1 MLTDTVASET
11 AERHETVEAAAP
23 ARSVITVEKGIY
35 GILVLIALVLRLVD
49 LGGAPMNAGEAGQA
63 IAAYRLATG
72 SGLPSGLYNPLLL
85 TFNFLTFVFGGAS
98 DTFARLLPALAGA
111 LLVAIPYWM
120 RRWLD
125 RPGAIAA
132 AALLALSPSFVAF
145 SRVLD
150 PAIIAA
156 FGIAAALTMGLRV
169 LVAHIPR
176 RYILTAAYLAVALVA
191 GRAGWVWAL
200 LTIGFALAVVYY
212 PEDTVTREDIL
223 AAARALR
230 DDRSTLFTTIVVGV
244 VVFLA
249 LSTAVFF
256 NPTGFQAVLDTAAG
270 WWRGSGE
277 SAPAWQYLLDIAA
290 YDTLTL
296 VFGLVGLGWLIF
308 RRRNLFAV
316 YLGLWF
322 LVMLI
327 LSLLSPVRPPSGV
340 IAILLPLTLLA
351 GMLLGEFFGDVAAHG
366 AWEREGLLL
375 LIALPF
381 VVGPLFRLTEYLAP
395 LTPPTSS
402 SLTPLVLLGIFVIGL
417 TIVFVGG
424 WSLFG
429 RAAALRAG
437 GLLVVLILGLLLVR
451 STVSVAYSTAFI
463 PQEFLTGSQTSPDVV
478 RVVDDLQGVALD
490 RYGAAQTK
498 PVAVDASLTPTLLWY
513 LRDFPTVDVRNNAAT
528 SGVSQILAAA
538 PSTPQVQTPQGYVG
552 QRARFETSWLPSG
565 MGWRDWLR
573 WFLYRNAAGA
583 PPQIDWMI
591 WFSKV
596 SAPPQP

>member
-1 MLTDTVASET
+1 MLTDTVAREST
-11 AERHETVEAAAP
+11 ERAETVEAVATSG
-23 ARSVITVEKGIY
+23 RSVVTLEKGIY
-35 GILVLIALVLRLVD
+35 GVLVLVALVLRLVD
-49 LGGAPMNAGEAGQA
+49 LGGAPMNAHEAGQA
-63 IAAYRLATG
+63 IAAYTLATG
-72 SGLPSGLYNPLLL
+72 AGLPSGIYNPLLL
-85 TFNFLTFVFGGAS
+85 TFNFVTFVFGGAS

-125 RPGAIAA
+125 RPGAIASA
-132 AALLALSPSFVAF
+132 TLLAISPAFVLF
-145 SRVLD
+145 SRLVD
-150 PAIIAA
+150 PAVIAA
-156 FGIAAALTMGLRV
+156 FAIAATLTMGLRV
-169 LVAHIPR
+169 LVSHIPR

-191 GRAGWVWAL
+191 GRSSWVWAL

-212 PEDTVTREDIL
+212 PEDSVTREDIL

-230 DDRSTLFTTIVVGV
+230 DDRSTLITTIVVGV
-244 VVFLA
+244 VVFLV
-249 LSTAVFF
+249 LSTSVFF
-256 NPTGFQAVLDTAAG
+256 NPTGLQAVLDTAAG
-270 WWRGSGE
+270 WWRAGGE
-277 SAPAWQYLLDIAA
+277 SVAAWHYLLDMAA

-296 VFGLVGLGWLIF
+296 ILGIVGLVWLIF

-327 LSLLSPVRPPSGV
+327 LSLVSPVRPPSGV

-351 GMLLGEFFGDVAAHG
+351 GMLLGEFFSGVAESAT
-366 AWEREGLLL
+366 WEREGLLV

-395 LTPPTSS
+395 LTPPTAST
-402 SLTPLVLLGIFVIGL
+402 LTPLVLLGIFVLGL
-417 TIVFVGG
+417 AIVFAGG

-429 RAAALRAG
+429 RAVALRAA
-437 GLLVVLILGLLLVR
+437 GLLIVLLLGLALVR
-451 STVSVAYSTAFI
+451 STVSVAYSMSLI

-490 RYGAAQTK
+490 RFGAAQTQ

-513 LRDFPTVDVRNNAAT
+513 LRYFPNVDARNNAAT

-538 PSTPQVQTPQGYVG
+538 PTTPQVQPPQGYVG
-552 QRARFETSWLPSG
+552 QRARFETNWTPSG
-565 MGWRDWLR
+565 MGPREWLR
-573 WFLYRNAAGA
+573 WFFYRDAGGA
-583 PPQIDWMI
+583 PPQVDWMI

-596 SAPPQP
+596 SAPPQ